1 MNGTDNLHQF
11 GDLAEVAELLRDFG
25 ETMGLPVGLWDAN
38 ANPLLDVCAPPV
50 PAGEPPAEGVP
61 DATAAFRDLVL
72 GQDAGPVWYRDP
84 AGGCRAAV
92 PLACNEHPAGFVVT
106 GPFRL
111 GTAETAGSRL
121 PVRNKEE
128 VERWLLLLGRTV
140 ERSLCRCRLD
150 LLENLASAF
159 ALHEI
164 ITDESGQPVD
174 YRFLAVNAAF
184 EKQAK
189 KGRAEVLGRTALE
202 VVPDLDEKWIQL
214 YGEVALEG
222 GKREVEE
229 FSPALGRWFHVLAY
243 SPAPRFFATLFTD
256 VTARR
261 QTETRYQDLVT
272 RLGIGVVR
280 LQPVWEDGGISD
292 LVYLEVNDAY
302 CGIMHLP
309 GEHFVGKGFRELFGD
324 DTAEKWLQWAQ
335 ELVTG
340 GVSLEFIEYATTTG
354 RWLEAKAYQADDGQ
368 ILAMISDATDQL
380 ETRRKL
386 GESMDRLEM
395 AAEMA
400 GFAIWEWRPDTNRLE
415 ASDRWCRQVALSP
428 TEAAGMD
435 LAKWYLEH
443 VHPEDRPDLL
453 RKWNELLGGTG
464 PGSATTQYRVVL
476 DGRVHWFQSVARK
489 LPDRRGRGRGRVV
502 GVRWDM
508 TRFREAELALR
519 ESESLF
525 RDITENTIFGTHIV
539 QDGVHVY
546 VNDAWCRITG
556 FDKEQVIGR
565 KPSDLFRPQTC
576 RTIEHH
582 LRDRRRGL
590 SDQYTM
596 RVVTKR
602 GHIFWTSIYAR
613 PIVYHGR
620 PAILGI
626 LRDITDR
633 KRAERALR
641 ESENRYRALFEYSND
656 AILLLD
662 EGLCCTNCNRRALDL
677 FRARRGQGLHE
688 CPVWELS
695 PPQQPD
701 GQASEAK
708 IRTLLAC
715 EESDSSSPEWIFRR
729 RDGTVFEGSIRFSR
743 LKIRGEHVVQ
753 MVVRDI
759 SARLAAER
767 EVRAREHWLRMS
779 AELTRIGSCLWALDD
794 DVWIPD
800 PSLAALFALPEP
812 GGGTRHPMQ
821 EFLEHL
827 PDEDAAGFRAAAG
840 DHVAGVRDRFAVEF
854 RYRLPNG
861 DTRWFACVGQ
871 ATERDQAGRPL
882 ALLVVCQDIT
892 ERKTAG
898 RDLERAKF
906 ALDQASQEVW
916 LIDGDG
922 STVYVNQEVC
932 RETGY
937 APPEL
942 IGRHITDIH
951 PELASF
957 SIESVMD
964 DLRGKRGVHLQS
976 VHRRRDGT
984 RYPVR
989 VSLDLFHDGQEELIL
1004 AMAQNITDELT
1015 TLAHLKE
1022 IQFMV
1027 DHSGDEVYFLDS
1039 EGNFVYANRTALDRY
1054 GYTAEELGSH
1064 AIFDVNPAI
1073 DHGWWRDICQ
1083 QLVKHNTQL
1092 IETVHLRADGTEYP
1106 VEVNLVHLT
1115 TGGRELKC
1123 AFARDISERKE
1134 HERRLGHIWQV
1145 AKLALWEYDPE
1156 TDLYSGGPHLREMLE
1171 TGARTFTPE
1180 RVRQYLHPE
1189 DADSYLRQLNQ
1200 SVDERRQTVRLAARI
1215 LVHGKTKHIQTFV
1228 YQDFAEDGQLV
1239 RRYGIHID
1247 VSDQERLNGA
1257 LLEVSRLARLTG
1269 QSFYE
1274 RLTGVIPELTGTE
1287 CCSVARLL
1295 AHGDRTVRS
1304 LAWQHPDGEGEEGV
1318 EWRLGKEEYASL
1330 LAGKPYVAPRP
1341 ASSPGQ
1347 VGDRP
1352 CAGYLSIPL
1361 FDSAGQTMALL
1372 NAGSSA
1378 PLAEPDLLLRILGVF
1393 AAATGTEIERERYEQ
1408 DLVDAR
1414 EAAEAASRAKSAF
1427 LATMSHEVRTPLNVI
1442 MGYSELLEL
1451 ETLQEPGAGY
1461 INSIRVAA
1469 EALLRLLND
1478 VLDLSRLEAGKIAI
1492 QPQPGR
1498 IQDLVDEMQIIFG
1511 QRAETKGLR
1520 FSARVVGSPPTL
1532 LLDLDRLRQVLLNLL
1547 GNAVKFTDE
1556 GRIELVAEALAEG
1569 DGQYRL
1575 QISVVD
1581 TGVGIA
1587 TRDHER
1593 VFAYFEQA
1601 REGDT
1606 RQFPG
1611 SGLGL
1616 ALSQRLVRLMGGEI
1630 LLRSEAG
1637 AGSVFTVDIPGVRQT
1652 DLPPGQPWENHLGKL
1667 PQFPGKTVLVI
1678 DDVPANLA
1686 VLSSALGRM
1695 DATVVCASTGDEAL
1709 ELARLAQPDLALVDL
1724 RMPDMPGDEVADRL
1738 RALRGCGNM
1747 PMIAFT
1753 ASLQPDR
1760 EYRLEPFNEV
1770 LGKPLSLANLARV
1783 LSQYLA
1789 AGPTEH
1795 RAGHASWIP
1804 LPPAVA
1810 DKARRRFADRL
1821 VELSEALDQDESMN
1835 LVQGLH
1841 DFAATHSQPAVAELA
1856 DDLARA
1862 AANYDLA
1869 AIGRLVGHF
1878 AALTGEDP
1886 RPAGQE
1892 NGPRRE

>member
-1 MNGTDNLHQF
+1 MNGTENLHGF

-25 ETMGLPVGLWDAN
+25 ETMGLPVGLWDAEG
-38 ANPLLDVCAPPV
+38 NPQLEVYSPSATAGGPGPEATA
-50 PAGEPPAEGVP
+50 PAGFRKQILKTKDGLVWHRDRRGV
-61 DATAAFRDLVL
+61 
-72 GQDAGPVWYRDP
+72 
-84 AGGCRAAV
+84 CRAAV
-92 PLACNEHPAGFVVT
+92 ALHAKGYPAGFVVS

-111 GTAETAGSRL
+111 GKTRTAQAEPL
-121 PVRNKEE
+121 PILARGE

-140 ERSLCRCRLD
+140 ARSLGRCRLD

-159 ALHEI
+159 SLHEI
-164 ITDESGQPVD
+164 VVDESGQPVD

-184 EKQAK
+184 EEQAGK
-189 KGRAEVLGRTALE
+189 TREEVLGHTALE
-202 VVPDLDEKWIQL
+202 VIPDLDAKWIRL
-214 YGEVALEG
+214 YGEVALKGE
-222 GKREVEE
+222 KRELEA

-261 QTETRYQDLVT
+261 QTETRYQDLVA

-280 LQPVWEDGGISD
+280 LQPIWEDGRIQD
-292 LVYLEVNDAY
+292 LAYLEVNDAY
-302 CGIMHLP
+302 CEIMRLP
-309 GEHFVGKGFRELFGD
+309 EEYFVGKSFRALFGD
-324 DTAEKWLQWAQ
+324 QTAEKWLQWAH
-335 ELVTG
+335 ELITG

-354 RWLEAKAYQADDGQ
+354 RWIEAKAYQADDGQ
-368 ILAMISDATDQL
+368 ILAMLTDATDQL

-400 GFAIWEWRPDTNRLE
+400 DFAIWEWRPDTNRLE
-415 ASDRWCRQVALSP
+415 VSDRWCRQVSLSP
-428 TEAAGMD
+428 AEAAGMNV
-435 LAKWYLEH
+435 AKWYLEH
-443 VHPEDRPDLL
+443 VHPEDRPELL
-453 RKWNELLGGTG
+453 DKWNCLLGDAGHG
-464 PGSATTQYRVVL
+464 ISSAQYRVVL

-525 RDITENTIFGTHIV
+525 RDITENTIFGTHIL

-556 FDKEQVIGR
+556 FEKDQVIGKTAR
-565 KPSDLFRPQTC
+565 DLFQPQTC
-576 RTIEHH
+576 RAIEHH
-582 LRDRRRGL
+582 LRERAQGL
-590 SDQYTM
+590 SDHYTM

-602 GHIFWTSIYAR
+602 GRILWTSIYAR

-626 LRDITDR
+626 IRDITDR

-662 EGLCCTNCNRRALDL
+662 EELHCTNCNRRALDL
-677 FRARRGQGLHE
+677 FRARRGQGLQD

-701 GQASEAK
+701 GQASEVKFRA
-708 IRTLLAC
+708 LLGG
-715 EESDSSSPEWIFRR
+715 EGSDARSPEWMFRR
-729 RDGTVFEGSIRFSR
+729 RDGTVFEGSLRFSR
-743 LKIRGEHVVQ
+743 LRIRGEHVVQ
-753 MVVRDI
+753 LVVRDI
-759 SARLAAER
+759 SARVAAER

-800 PSLAALFALPEP
+800 PSLAGLFALPKASS
-812 GGGTRHPMQ
+812 GNRHPMQ
-821 EFLEHL
+821 ELLGHL
-827 PDEDAAGFRAAAG
+827 PTADAARFRAAAG
-840 DHVAGVRDRFAVEF
+840 QHIAGDRSRFAVEF
-854 RYRLPNG
+854 RYDLPGG

-871 ATERDQAGRPL
+871 ATERDQEARPL

-892 ERKTAG
+892 ERKIAG

-916 LIDGDG
+916 LMHSDGL
-922 STVYVNQEVC
+922 VAYVNQAVC

-937 APPEL
+937 RPEEVV
-942 IGRHITDIH
+942 GRHIVDIH

-957 SIESVMD
+957 SVDSVMGE
-964 DLRGKRGVHLQS
+964 LRQGQGIHLQS
-976 VHRRRDGT
+976 IHRRRDGS

-989 VSLDLFHDGQEELIL
+989 VSLDVFDDGQEELML

-1022 IQFMV
+1022 IRFMV
-1027 DHSGDEVYFLDS
+1027 DHSGDEVYFLDN
-1039 EGNFVYANRTALDRY
+1039 EGRFVYANRTALDRY
-1054 GYTAEELGSH
+1054 GYSAKELGNH
-1064 AIFDVNPAI
+1064 TIFDINPAI
-1073 DHGWWRDICQ
+1073 DHAWWRDMCQ
-1083 QLVKHNTQL
+1083 RLAKQDTQL

-1106 VEVNLVHLT
+1106 VEVSLAHLT

-1134 HERRLGHIWQV
+1134 NERRLGHIWQV
-1145 AKLALWEYDPE
+1145 AKLALWEYDPVA
-1156 TDLYSGGPHLREMLE
+1156 DLYSGGPHLREMLE
-1171 TGARTFTPE
+1171 TDAGTYTPD
-1180 RVRQYLHPE
+1180 RVRDYLHPE
-1189 DADSYLRQLNQ
+1189 DAAAYLDALSRSVAEQRQVL
-1200 SVDERRQTVRLAARI
+1200 RLTARI

-1228 YQDFAEDGQLV
+1228 YQDFDDDGQLV

-1247 VSDQERLNGA
+1247 VTEQERLNKA

-1269 QSFYE
+1269 QDFYD
-1274 RLTGVIPELTGTE
+1274 RLTSVIPDLTGTE
-1287 CCSVARLL
+1287 CCSVSRLL
-1295 AHGDRTVRS
+1295 GEGDRAVHS
-1304 LAWQHPDGEGEEGV
+1304 LAWHHPDSQETVGV
-1318 EWRLGKEEYASL
+1318 EWVLGEDEHAAL
-1330 LAGKPYVAPRP
+1330 LAGKPYVVPYSVTAP
-1341 ASSPGQ
+1341 GH
-1347 VGDRP
+1347 VGEKP
-1352 CAGYLSIPL
+1352 CPGYLSIPL

-1372 NAGSSA
+1372 SAGSPA

-1451 ETLQEPGAGY
+1451 EALQEPDASY

-1469 EALLRLLND
+1469 EALLGLLND

-1492 QPQPGR
+1492 QPRPGR
-1498 IQDLVDEMQIIFG
+1498 IQDLVDEMQIIFAR
-1511 QRAETKGLR
+1511 RAEAKGLR
-1520 FSARVVGSPPTL
+1520 FSAHVVDSPPPL
-1532 LLDLDRLRQVLLNLL
+1532 LLDLDRLRQVMLNLL

-1556 GRIELVAEALAEG
+1556 GRIDLVAEVLLEK
-1569 DGQYRL
+1569 DGTHRL
-1575 QISVVD
+1575 QINVVD
-1581 TGVGIA
+1581 TGIGIA
-1587 TRDHER
+1587 SEDQER

-1601 REGDT
+1601 REGDA
-1606 RQFPG
+1606 RHFAG

-1616 ALSQRLVRLMGGEI
+1616 ALSQRLITLMGGTI
-1630 LLRSEAG
+1630 RLRSEAG
-1637 AGSVFTVDIPGVRQT
+1637 VGSVFTVDIPGVAET
-1652 DLPPGQPWENHLGKL
+1652 DQPPDKPWENHVGEL
-1667 PQFPGKTVLVI
+1667 PQFPGKTVLI
-1678 DDVPANLA
+1678 TDDVPANLD
-1686 VLSSALGRM
+1686 VLSSALARM
-1695 DATVVCASTGDEAL
+1695 NVTVVCASTGSEAL

-1724 RMPDMPGDEVADRL
+1724 RMPDMPGDEIADRL
-1738 RALRGCGNM
+1738 RALRGCADI

-1753 ASLQPDR
+1753 ASLQPER
-1760 EYRLEPFNEV
+1760 EYRLEPFDEV

-1783 LSQYLA
+1783 LSQYLVRE
-1789 AGPTEH
+1789 PTE
-1795 RAGHASWIP
+1795 RLAGQAPRPP
-1804 LPPAVA
+1804 LPPEVA
-1810 DKARRRFADRL
+1810 NEAHSRFADRL
-1821 VELSEALDQDESMN
+1821 QDLSEALDQGESRR
-1835 LVQGLH
+1835 LVQELR
-1841 DFAATHSQPAVAELA
+1841 DFAAANAVPAVGELA
-1856 DDLARA
+1856 DALARA
-1862 AANYDLA
+1862 VANYDLGT
-1869 AIGRLVGHF
+1869 IGSLVGHF
-1878 AALTGEDP
+1878 TALTGANPPPE
-1886 RPAGQE
+1886 GQE
-1892 NGPRRE
+1892 NGPRPE